1 MRLRDARLNVD
12 IRKQSARP
20 IIPATHHEP
29 SLAATPKESRML
41 RQSQRLFQQPAS
53 HLDYDFSQK
62 ESVHVLV
69 TLRLYV
75 LSPGIGL
82 VLKAG
87 RR

>member
-1 MRLRDARLNVD
+1 
-12 IRKQSARP
+12 
-20 IIPATHHEP
+20 
-29 SLAATPKESRML
+29 ML

-69 TLRLYV
+69 TFRLYV
-75 LSPGIGL
+75 LSLGIGV